1 MVKHLSQDISSK
13 VSNNHEELVA
23 LWLCLYFSQ
32 KIWTVEEI
40 YEHLDF
46 GQIQERLATL
56 IGQNLLSNAEI
67 CCIFFGM
74 KKISGKYIILCSSDQ
89 ITNVESTNSEIF
101 TKMSCLF
108 IIT

>member
-74 KKISGKYIILCSSDQ
+74 KKITGNKNKVASLTFSCILC
-89 ITNVESTNSEIF
+89 ITVNI
-101 TKMSCLF
+101 L
-108 IIT
+108 

>member
-13 VSNNHEELVA
+13 LSNNHEELVA

-74 KKISGKYIILCSSDQ
+74 KKVTGKYSQKVTKICFGEKVSNSNSIVILRD
-89 ITNVESTNSEIF
+89 VD
-101 TKMSCLF
+101 
-108 IIT
+108 